1 MLRVTVLSG
10 LGHAIAVVVALLVYT
25 VVTRAGH
32 QRRHPASA
40 IGWVLGMVTFPYLF
54 LPLFLVF
61 GPRKAVRPQDHPRLK
76 GIGRQREMR
85 ATPALSSSGPSRPV
99 SHSAHILKSA
109 ARLHSG

>member
-40 IGWVLGMVTFPYLF
+40 IGWVLGMVMFPYLF

-61 GPRKAVRPQDHPRLK
+61 GPRKAVRPPAHRLPVAEVGCACGQIPSGFLRPRSTGLANSFCA
-76 GIGRQREMR
+76 G
-85 ATPALSSSGPSRPV
+85 
-99 SHSAHILKSA
+99 
-109 ARLHSG
+109 